1 VWRSET
7 RWWSRISPDLRR
19 LGYFV
24 AVAEERN
31 FTRAAE
37 RLHIAQPALSRQVR
51 LLEDELGVE
60 LLRRTTHDVELTEAG
75 ALLLERGSRLL
86 GEADALWRGVRRLAA
101 GEIGTFRLAYGASS
115 GYETA
120 PKLLAA
126 LAERLPELV
135 VETQVLATPAILA
148 GVADGS
154 LDAGIVRCAPSGQV
168 LRREPQGVLLH
179 PDHRLAAREAVGV
192 DDLRDELILIHPR
205 AENPGHYDAL
215 LALLDFTPRLLERR
229 VTFDLALTPV
239 AEGRGVMI
247 AGVSARS
254 PGLVWRPLAPEL
266 TLDVHLLADDRFAS
280 AALGVARELGWV

>member
-1 VWRSET
+1 V
-7 RWWSRISPDLRR
+7 PDLRR

-31 FTRAAE
+31 FTRAAH
-37 RLHIAQPALSRQVR
+37 RLHVAQPALSRQVR

-60 LLRRTTHDVELTEAG
+60 LLRRTTHDVELTAAG
-75 ALLLERGSRLL
+75 ALLLERGARLL
-86 GEADALWRGVRRLAA
+86 DEADALWRGVRRLAA
-101 GEIGTFRLAYGASS
+101 GEIGTIRLGYSASS

-120 PKLLAA
+120 PKLLGA

-168 LRREPQGVLLH
+168 LRQEPQGVLLH
-179 PDHRLAAREAVGV
+179 PEHRLAAREAVGV
-192 DDLRDELILIHPR
+192 DDLRNELILIHPR

-215 LALLDFTPRLLERR
+215 LALLEFTPRLLERR

-247 AGVSARS
+247 SGVSGRS
-254 PGLVWRPLAPEL
+254 PGLEWRPLEPAT
-266 TLDVHLLADDRFAS
+266 TLDVHLLAEGAFAA
-280 AALGVARELGWV
+280 AALAVARELDWLGEDEPAA

>member
-1 VWRSET
+1 V
-7 RWWSRISPDLRR
+7 PDLRR

-24 AVAEERN
+24 AVARERN

-37 RLHIAQPALSRQVR
+37 RLHIAQPALSRQIR

-75 ALLLERGSRLL
+75 ALLLERGARLL
-86 GEADALWRGVRRLAA
+86 SDADALWSGVRRLAA
-101 GEIGTFRLAYGASS
+101 GEAGTVRLAYGASAA
-115 GYETA
+115 YETA

-154 LDAGIVRCAPSGQV
+154 LDAGIVRCARSGEV

-179 PDHRLAAREAVGV
+179 PGHPLAAREAIGV
-192 DDLRDELILIHPR
+192 DELREELILIHPR
-205 AENPGHYDAL
+205 GENPGHYDAL
-215 LALLDFTPRLLERR
+215 LALLDYTPRLLERR
-229 VTFDLALTPV
+229 VPFDLAQTPV
-239 AEGRGVMI
+239 AEGRAVTITGI
-247 AGVSARS
+247 SGHS
-254 PGLVWRPLAPEL
+254 PSLAWRPLAPET
-266 TLDVHLLADDRFAS
+266 TLDVHLLADGPFAA
-280 AALGVARELGWV
+280 AALAVARDLGWV

>member
-1 VWRSET
+1 V
-7 RWWSRISPDLRR
+7 PDLRR

-37 RLHIAQPALSRQVR
+37 RLHVAQPALSRQIR

-75 ALLLERGSRLL
+75 ALLLERGSALL
-86 GEADALWRGVRRLAA
+86 GDADALWRAVARVAA
-101 GEIGTFRLAYGASS
+101 GERGTVRLAYGASS

-154 LDAGIVRCAPSGQV
+154 LDAGIVRCAPSGEV

-179 PDHRLAAREAVGV
+179 PDHPLAAGEAIGV
-192 DDLRDELILIHPR
+192 DELRAELILIHPR

-247 AGVSARS
+247 AGVSARVPS
-254 PGLVWRPLAPEL
+254 LAWRPLAPET
-266 TLDVHLLADDRFAS
+266 TLDVHLLADGPFAR
-280 AALGVARELGWV
+280 AALAVARELGWIDAI

>member
-1 VWRSET
+1 V
-7 RWWSRISPDLRR
+7 PDLRR

-75 ALLLERGSRLL
+75 ALLLERGARLL
-86 GEADALWRGVRRLAA
+86 SDADALWSGVRRLAA
-101 GEIGTFRLAYGASS
+101 GEAGTVRLAYGASAA
-115 GYETA
+115 YETA

-148 GVADGS
+148 GVAGGS
-154 LDAGIVRCAPSGQV
+154 LDAGIVRCAPHGQV
-168 LRREPQGVLLH
+168 LRRETQGVLVH
-179 PDHRLAAREAVGV
+179 PDHPLAKRDAVGL
-192 DDLRDELILIHPR
+192 DELRDELILIHPR

-215 LALLDFTPRLLERR
+215 LALLDFTPKLLERR

-247 AGVSARS
+247 SGVSARI
-254 PGLVWRPLAPEL
+254 PALAWRPLTPET
-266 TLDVHLLADDRFAS
+266 TLDVHLLADGPFAA
-280 AALGVARELGWV
+280 AALAVARDLGWV

>member
-1 VWRSET
+1 V
-7 RWWSRISPDLRR
+7 PDLRR

-24 AVAEERN
+24 AVAQERN

-75 ALLLERGSRLL
+75 ELLLERGAALL
-86 GEADALWRGVRRLAA
+86 GDADALWRGVRRLAA
-101 GEIGTFRLAYGASS
+101 GEIGTIRLAYGASS
-115 GYETA
+115 AYETA

-154 LDAGIVRCAPSGQV
+154 LDAGIVRCAPSGEV
-168 LRREPQGVLLH
+168 LRREPQGVLVH
-179 PDHRLAAREAVGV
+179 PDHPLAARDAIGAG
-192 DDLRDELILIHPR
+192 DLSDELILIHPR

-215 LALLDFTPRLLERR
+215 LSLFDFTPRLVERR

-247 AGVSARS
+247 SGVSARVPS
-254 PGLVWRPLAPEL
+254 LAWRPLVPET
-266 TLDVHLLADDRFAS
+266 TLDVHLLADGAFAA
-280 AALGVARELGWV
+280 AALAAARELGWV

>member
-1 VWRSET
+1 M
-7 RWWSRISPDLRR
+7 PDLRR

-37 RLHIAQPALSRQVR
+37 RLHVAQPALSRQIR

-60 LLRRTTHDVELTEAG
+60 LLRRTTHEVELTEAG
-75 ALLLERGSRLL
+75 ALLFERGSALL
-86 GEADALWRGVRRLAA
+86 GDADALWRAVARVAA
-101 GEIGTFRLAYGASS
+101 GERGTVRLAYGASS

-120 PKLLAA
+120 PKVLAA

-154 LDAGIVRCAPSGQV
+154 LDAGIVRCAPTGEV

-179 PDHRLAAREAVGV
+179 PNHPLAAREAIGVGE
-192 DDLRDELILIHPR
+192 LRDQLILIHPR

-247 AGVSARS
+247 AGVSARVPS
-254 PGLVWRPLAPEL
+254 LAWRPLAPET
-266 TLDVHLLADDRFAS
+266 TLDVHLLADGPFAD
-280 AALGVARELGWV
+280 AALGVARELGWR

>member
-1 VWRSET
+1 MSSWRGV
-7 RWWSRISPDLRR
+7 PDLRR

-24 AVAEERN
+24 AVPEERN

-37 RLHIAQPALSRQVR
+37 RLHVAQPALSRQIR

-75 ALLLERGSRLL
+75 ALLLERGSGLL
-86 GEADALWRGVRRLAA
+86 GDADALWRAVARVAA
-101 GEIGTFRLAYGASS
+101 GGRGTVRLAYGASS

-154 LDAGIVRCAPSGQV
+154 LDAGIVRCAPSGLL
-168 LRREPQGVLLH
+168 LRRAPQGVLLD
-179 PDHRLAAREAVGV
+179 PDHPQGALLRPDRPLAARDAIAVSE
-192 DDLRDELILIHPR
+192 LRGELLLIHPR

-215 LALLDFTPRLLERR
+215 LGLLDFT
-229 VTFDLALTPV
+229 
-239 AEGRGVMI
+239 
-247 AGVSARS
+247 
-254 PGLVWRPLAPEL
+254 
-266 TLDVHLLADDRFAS
+266 
-280 AALGVARELGWV
+280 

>member
-1 VWRSET
+1 V
-7 RWWSRISPDLRR
+7 PDLRR

-24 AVAEERN
+24 AVAQERN

-37 RLHIAQPALSRQVR
+37 RLHIAQPALSRQIR

-75 ALLLERGSRLL
+75 ELLLERGSALL
-86 GEADALWRGVRRLAA
+86 GDADALWRAVSRVAA
-101 GEIGTFRLAYGASS
+101 GERGTIRLAYGASS

-154 LDAGIVRCAPSGQV
+154 LDAGIVRCAPSGEV

-179 PDHRLAAREAVGV
+179 PDHRLAARDALGV
-192 DDLRDELILIHPR
+192 SELREELILIHPR

-229 VTFDLALTPV
+229 VTFDLAQTPV
-239 AEGRGVMI
+239 TEGRAVTITGI
-247 AGVSARS
+247 SGHS
-254 PGLVWRPLAPEL
+254 PALAWRPLAPET
-266 TLDVHLLADDRFAS
+266 TLDVHLLADGPFAR
-280 AALGVARELGWV
+280 AALAVARELGWV

>member
-1 VWRSET
+1 V
-7 RWWSRISPDLRR
+7 PDLRR

-37 RLHIAQPALSRQVR
+37 RLHVAQPALSRQIR

-60 LLRRTTHDVELTEAG
+60 LLRRTTHAVELTAAG
-75 ALLLERGSRLL
+75 ELLLERGSRLL
-86 GEADALWRGVRRLAA
+86 GDADALWRGVRRVAA
-101 GEIGTFRLAYGASS
+101 GEAGTIRLGYGASS

-154 LDAGIVRCAPSGQV
+154 LDAGIVRCAPSGSV
-168 LRREPQGVLLH
+168 LRREPQGVLLE
-179 PDHRLAAREAVGV
+179 PGHRLAARESVRV
-192 DDLRDELILIHPR
+192 DELRDELILIHPR

-215 LALLDFTPRLLERR
+215 LGLLDFTPRLLERR

-254 PGLVWRPLAPEL
+254 PGLEWRPLEPEV
-266 TLDVHLLADDRFAS
+266 TLDVRLLADGVFAT
-280 AALGVARELGWV
+280 AALAAARDLGWV